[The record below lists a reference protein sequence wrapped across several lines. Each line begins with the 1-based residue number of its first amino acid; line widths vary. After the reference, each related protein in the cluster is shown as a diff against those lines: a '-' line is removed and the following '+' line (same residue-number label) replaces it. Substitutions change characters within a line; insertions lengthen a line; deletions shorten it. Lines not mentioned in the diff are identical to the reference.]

1 MFGFNPFLRIG
12 LPDQNTLFRSPNRA
26 DSVFHPLPPPL
37 AALHSRVKKAF
48 YPQRILNRN
57 RLFKED

>member
-1 MFGFNPFLRIG
+1 IG

-48 YPQRILNRN
+48 YSQRILNRN